1 MKISKSILKEIIKEE
16 VRQAVNEIKI
26 KKLPS
31 SDDTRQEPPPKQK
44 KVDVDLEV
52 HKEMMN
58 KLINVM
64 APTTAVVN
72 PKLRRKYGTKEKCGF
87 WGPLLDLTAT
97 SEKAKK
103 AGFFSQETSEDV
115 DKLYLKAKR
124 FVPSDEAGRYPKGF
138 VPLDKGA
145 RSSNYRYSPGM
156 VASNIGR
163 GDLSLEKAEKDIGAD
178 MADCPPKSKCIRKCV
193 KTSKIPVGKIT
204 YNMLKFTAEPKQ
216 KLDVQGKLIGLS
228 YAPGT
233 RYATRDFS
241 EIFDQNILQKRRDLE
256 SFVNGV
262 AKRSTASHGY
272 EIFAGVHSPQGGSV
286 KRNTGYKGY
295 GTAIQFYASEGFSG
309 GKPAGKVYPAYFNVK
324 DGKVLLVPDLKN
336 EIKW

>member
-1 MKISKSILKEIIKEE
+1 MKISKSILNKIIKEE
-16 VRQAVNEIKI
+16 VRQALNEIEI

-31 SDDTRQEPPPKQK
+31 SDDTEQEPKPKPKPPA
-44 KVDVDLEV
+44 VDLQA
-52 HKEMMN
+52 HRGMMN
-58 KLINVM
+58 SLVGKM
-64 APTTAVVN
+64 SPTTAIVD
-72 PKLRRKYGTKEKCGF
+72 PKLRKKYGTKERCGF

-115 DKLYLKAKR
+115 DELYLKAKR
-124 FVPSDEAGRYPKGF
+124 FVPSDKAGRYPKGF

-178 MADCPPKSKCIRKCV
+178 MADCPPKSKCVRKCV
-193 KTSKIPVGKIT
+193 MTSKIPVGKIT
-204 YNMLKFTAEPKQ
+204 YNMLKFTAEPIQ
-216 KLDVQGKLIGLS
+216 KLDMQGRLIDLT

-233 RYATRDFS
+233 RYATKEFG
-241 EIFDQNILQKRRDLE
+241 EIFDQNILQKNQGFENAMEDIATKSKAE
-256 SFVNGV
+256 
-262 AKRSTASHGY
+262 HGY
-272 EIFAGVHSPQGGSV
+272 EIFAGIHSPGGGRV
-286 KRNTGYKGY
+286 KRNVGYKGY
-295 GTAIQFYASEGFSG
+295 ATSIQFYASEGFSG
-309 GKPAGKVYPAYFNVK
+309 DKPTGKVYPAYFVKK
-324 DGKVLLVPDLKN
+324 DGKNLLVPDLKN